1 MKPLMLALLLV
12 PAALAGGSKP
22 AAAEVNYP
30 WCLVLGSN
38 DGSWNCGFASREQCM
53 QARVTNDLCV
63 PNPLFSSAARPT
75 R

>member
-1 MKPLMLALLLV
+1 MKTLFSVLLIL
-12 PAALAGGSKP
+12 AALSGGGKQ

-63 PNPLFSSAARPT
+63 PNPLFSSAARPA